1 VGIPYSNCRKSN
13 TKRKFLKEAGYGN
26 GGGGIMPREEQG

>member
-1 VGIPYSNCRKSN
+1 MGIPYSNCRKSN

-26 GGGGIMPREEQG
+26 GGVGVMPREEQG